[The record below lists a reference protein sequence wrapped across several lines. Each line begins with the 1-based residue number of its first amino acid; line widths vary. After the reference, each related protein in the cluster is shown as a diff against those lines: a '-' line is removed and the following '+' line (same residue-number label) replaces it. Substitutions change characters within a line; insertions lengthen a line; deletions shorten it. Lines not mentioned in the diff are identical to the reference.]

1 MGKNDKSYY
10 DFEASKLKLAAR
22 VRMINESSFN
32 PTERKKELERIADH
46 LEKTADLLNSP
57 GLLFLEAEFDK
68 DPSPEIG
75 VDGWPLE
82 SQESNLGKFA
92 GTIWRLRD
100 LADTA
105 RNEARSLPNSRE
117 RPALPYA
124 ASGLL
129 HLMCQCEMDKPTRYK
144 DSPAILLLGEI
155 CDSAK
160 MPKSP
165 ETLLGALKKA
175 LNEFDPLMT
184 PPGID
189 EILVINQ

>member
-1 MGKNDKSYY
+1 MSNNKPYY
-10 DFEASKLKLAAR
+10 DFEASKLKLVAR

-32 PTERKKELERIADH
+32 PTVRKKELERIADH

-68 DPSPEIG
+68 DPPPEIG
-75 VDGWPLE
+75 IDGWPLE
-82 SQESNLGKFA
+82 LEESNLGKFA
-92 GTIWRLRD
+92 GTIWRMRA
-100 LADTA
+100 LAGTA

-124 ASGLL
+124 ASCLL
-129 HLMCQCEMDKPTRYK
+129 HLIYQCGMEKPTRYK
-144 DSPAILLLGEI
+144 DSPAVSLLGEI
-155 CDSAK
+155 CNSAK

-175 LNEFDPLMT
+175 LDEFDPLMS

-189 EILVINQ
+189 KILVINQ